1 MKGYVQGGLRSGQDC
16 PLTQKVRTQAESSKP
31 VSVHIH
37 LTHDDSEFLNSGE
50 TWTFFSSVIITFSL
64 VRKVPSLRLGL
75 GVTPSR
81 ITQDTTMPKLV
92 APQSR
97 RKSECTVNI
106 YSFCGFR
113 PTDAVFS
120 HLFEISC
127 GHPKVSTYFINVGL
141 NLGWSGGNA
150 VGYTLLLHAITH
162 TIINHRAG
170 KR

>member
-1 MKGYVQGGLRSGQDC
+1 MSGQDHVWILLSRRKCFLYVCVWKVMYRVVCSSGQDC
-16 PLTQKVRTQAESSKP
+16 PLTQKVRTQAESSKLAF
-31 VSVHIH
+31 VHIH

-64 VRKVPSLRLGL
+64 VRKVPSLGLGL

-106 YSFCGFR
+106 YSFSSKGWG
-113 PTDAVFS
+113 PQMLFS
-120 HLFEISC
+120 HLQSFIWNIMWT
-127 GHPKVSTYFINVGL
+127 PKSFYVF
-141 NLGWSGGNA
+141 
-150 VGYTLLLHAITH
+150 H
-162 TIINHRAG
+162 
-170 KR
+170 

>member
-1 MKGYVQGGLRSGQDC
+1 MVRTTCESYFYFMEKAFFFLCLCVKGYVQGGLRSGQDC

-113 PTDAVFS
+113 PTDAVFTPS
-120 HLFEISC
+120 VIYLKYRVDTQKFLRISLMW
-127 GHPKVSTYFINVGL
+127 G
-141 NLGWSGGNA
+141 
-150 VGYTLLLHAITH
+150 
-162 TIINHRAG
+162 
-170 KR
+170 

>member
-1 MKGYVQGGLRSGQDC
+1 MSGQDHVWILLLLHGESVFFFYICVWKVMCRVVCSSGQDC

-81 ITQDTTMPKLV
+81 ITQDQNWWHLSPEGRASVLWIYIPFV
-92 APQSR
+92 GLGPQML
-97 RKSECTVNI
+97 
-106 YSFCGFR
+106 
-113 PTDAVFS
+113 FS
-120 HLFEISC
+120 HLQSFIWNIVWT
-127 GHPKVSTYFINVGL
+127 PKSFYVF
-141 NLGWSGGNA
+141 
-150 VGYTLLLHAITH
+150 H
-162 TIINHRAG
+162 
-170 KR
+170 